1 MNVKKE
7 IDWDGY
13 NEATVRQINTDGS
26 ILCDLRHV
34 ELEDEEEVV
43 SKSDTNISFPSDNCP
58 FGLTQEEID
67 IINDV
72 NIEI

>member
-13 NEATVRQINTDGS
+13 NEATVKKIDKDGS
-26 ILCDLRHV
+26 ILCDLRHI
-34 ELEDEEEVV
+34 ELKDEEEIV
-43 SKSDTNISFPSDNCP
+43 SKSDINISFPSDNCP
-58 FGLTQEEID
+58 FELTQDEID

-72 NIEI
+72 KI